1 MRRILGLLVFIL
13 FAANTFAQ
21 HINQS
26 NVPAVVLNAFQLRY
40 PGAEDVKWKLE
51 KGDYRVDYRVN
62 SKVHKLTMDHKG
74 KVLKHS
80 QDLFSSEIPKVVLET
95 IRSKEAYFDLH
106 DADRYEEENKIT
118 YEITFKKDGKGH
130 SFWINEKGK
139 LLKYRKELKDSEIP
153 LLLLNHIITQYGS
166 FDIDRSKY
174 LEDKGKI
181 FYIIRGEIID
191 MDHAFWIDPETTV
204 LKHTQDLR
212 NSEIPAPVLNAATA
226 AYKGYDIRD
235 ADLTEEG
242 GKAIYVL
249 RLRKSKENIYVTFSS
264 DGKILEVR

>member
-1 MRRILGLLVFIL
+1 MKRIVGLIVFVL
-13 FAANTFAQ
+13 FTGNAFAQ
-21 HINQS
+21 NISQS
-26 NVPAVVLNAFQLRY
+26 DIPAVVLNAFQLKY
-40 PGAEDVKWKLE
+40 PGADDVKWKLE
-51 KGDYRVDYRVN
+51 KGKYQVDYRVN

-74 KVLKHS
+74 EVLKHS
-80 QDLFSSEIPKVVLET
+80 QDLYTSEIPKAVLET

-118 YEITFKKDGKGH
+118 YEITFKMAGKDH
-130 SFWINEKGK
+130 YFWINEKGK

-153 LLLLNHIITQYGS
+153 LPVLIHINNQYGL

-174 LEDKGKI
+174 VEEGGKI
-181 FYIIRGEIID
+181 TYIIRGEISD
-191 MDHAFWIDPETTV
+191 SDHAFWIDPEATV

-212 NSEIPAPVLNAATA
+212 DSEIPAPVLNAATA

-242 GKAIYVL
+242 GEAIYIL
-249 RLRKSKENIYVTFSS
+249 RLRKSKEDVYVTFSP
-264 DGKILEVR
+264 DGKILHVK